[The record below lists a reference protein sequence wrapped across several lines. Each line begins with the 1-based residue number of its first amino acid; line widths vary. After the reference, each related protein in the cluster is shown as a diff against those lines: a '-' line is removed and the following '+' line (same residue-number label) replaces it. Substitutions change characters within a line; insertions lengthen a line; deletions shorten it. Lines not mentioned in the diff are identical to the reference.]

1 MTVITA
7 ARDTA
12 TRFTSPTTPYA
23 DGTTR
28 AATLDATLSHAVLM
42 LQGARHEPLI
52 CLNNREGVQK
62 TKKLE
67 YLSVCS
73 RIW

>member
-1 MTVITA
+1 MTVSTA

-12 TRFTSPTTPYA
+12 TKLTSPTTPYA

-42 LQGARHEPLI
+42 LQVMRHA
-52 CLNNREGVQK
+52 NR
-62 TKKLE
+62 
-67 YLSVCS
+67 
-73 RIW
+73 